1 VCVTG
6 QSERINFVAIISVD
20 ERRCAILPFA
30 ATNCLIRAQ
39 AIHNCATFVR
49 LDVGP
54 HERRSLVMAEVVR
67 IAESASESAPT
78 LPQNVEA
85 EAALLGALMIDNR
98 LVEDVQLKIK
108 ADHFFEPL
116 HGRIYDAILKLT
128 DSNRIANPVTLKP
141 LFEADE
147 GMKEV
152 GGPGYLAQLTG
163 SGATVIGAR
172 DFAEQIYDLALL
184 RALVGVGRD
193 LVEGALDTSE
203 DVAPLAQIER
213 AESELYKVAEQGGG
227 EGKAKSFG
235 DATKE
240 ALQLAEKALNS
251 GGHLS
256 GFTTGLD
263 SLNSKIGGLHKSDL
277 IIVAG
282 RPGMGK
288 SSLATNIAFNAARRM
303 LQDQEDGIETAKSA
317 GAPVA
322 LFSLEMSADQL
333 ATRILAEQ
341 SGISSENLRMGRIS
355 QQEFRSLA
363 RAAAELQSLPLY
375 IDDTPGLTIAA
386 LRTRARRLKRQKGI
400 GIVIVDYL
408 QLLQGSGKGSA
419 GDNRVQEISEIS
431 RGLKQLAKEL
441 DVPVV
446 ALSQLSR
453 AVEQREDKR
462 PQLSDLRESG
472 SIEQD
477 ADIVLFIYREDYYLA
492 ARQPADDHPEI
503 DKWREEM
510 ARVYGLAEVI
520 VAKQRHGSTGKI
532 RVKFDS
538 RITKFSDILDEGYM
552 PEIRG

>member
-1 VCVTG
+1 
-6 QSERINFVAIISVD
+6 
-20 ERRCAILPFA
+20 
-30 ATNCLIRAQ
+30 
-39 AIHNCATFVR
+39 
-49 LDVGP
+49 
-54 HERRSLVMAEVVR
+54 MAEVVR
-67 IAESASESAPT
+67 IAEPVETGTQS

-98 LVEDVQLKIK
+98 LVEDVQLKLQPH
-108 ADHFFEPL
+108 HFYEPL
-116 HGRIYDAILKLT
+116 HARIYEAILRMT
-128 DSNRIANPVTLKP
+128 DANRIANPVTLRP
-141 LFEADE
+141 LFESDE
-147 GMKEV
+147 SIKEV
-152 GGPGYLAQLTG
+152 GGPAYLAQLTG
-163 SGATVIGAR
+163 SGAAVIGAR
-172 DFAEQIYDLALL
+172 DFALQIYDLALL

-213 AESELYKVAEQGGG
+213 AETELYKVAEAGGA
-227 EGKAKSFG
+227 EGRAKSFAE
-235 DATKE
+235 ATKD
-240 ALQLAEKALNS
+240 ALEMAERALNS

-256 GFTTGLD
+256 GFTTGLE

-288 SSLATNIAFNAARRM
+288 SSLATNIGFACAQRLLR
-303 LQDQEDGIETAKSA
+303 DREDGIEQPKSA

-355 QQEFRSLA
+355 QQEFRQLA

-400 GIVIVDYL
+400 GMVIVDYL
-408 QLLQGSGKGSA
+408 QLLQGTGKGSS

-441 DVPVV
+441 DVPVIG
-446 ALSQLSR
+446 LSQLSR

-477 ADIVLFIYREDYYLA
+477 ADIVIFIYREDYYLA
-492 ARQPADDHPEI
+492 AKQPADDHP
-503 DKWREEM
+503 DFAAWQEEM
-510 ARVYGLAEVI
+510 ARNYGKAEII
-520 VAKQRHGSTGKI
+520 VAKQRHGSTGKV
-532 RVKFDS
+532 RVRFDS
-538 RITKFSDILDEGYM
+538 RITRFSDAVDEGYL
-552 PEIRG
+552 PEMRGS

>member
-1 VCVTG
+1 
-6 QSERINFVAIISVD
+6 
-20 ERRCAILPFA
+20 
-30 ATNCLIRAQ
+30 
-39 AIHNCATFVR
+39 
-49 LDVGP
+49 
-54 HERRSLVMAEVVR
+54 MAEVLR
-67 IAESASESAPT
+67 IAEPVETGTQS

-98 LVEDVQLKIK
+98 LVEDVQLKLQ
-108 ADHFFEPL
+108 AQHFYEPL
-116 HGRIYDAILKLT
+116 HGRIYEAILRMT
-128 DSNRIANPVTLKP
+128 DANRIANPVTLRP
-141 LFEADE
+141 LFESDE
-147 GMKEV
+147 SIKEV
-152 GGPGYLAQLTG
+152 GGPAYLAQLTG
-163 SGATVIGAR
+163 SGAAVIGAR
-172 DFAEQIYDLALL
+172 DFAQQIYDLALL

-213 AESELYKVAEQGGG
+213 AETELYKVAEEGGA
-227 EGKAKSFG
+227 EGRAKSFSE
-235 DATKE
+235 ATKD
-240 ALQLAEKALNS
+240 ALEMAERALNS

-256 GFTTGLD
+256 GFTTGLE

-288 SSLATNIAFNAARRM
+288 SSLATNIGFACAQRLLR
-303 LQDQEDGIETAKSA
+303 DREDGLELAKSA
-317 GAPVA
+317 GTPVA

-355 QQEFRSLA
+355 QQEFRQLA

-400 GIVIVDYL
+400 GMVIVDYL

-441 DVPVV
+441 DVPVM

-477 ADIVLFIYREDYYLA
+477 ADIVIFIYREDYYLA
-492 ARQPADDHPEI
+492 AKQPADDHP
-503 DKWREEM
+503 DFAAWQEEM
-510 ARVYGLAEVI
+510 ARNYGKAEII
-520 VAKQRHGSTGKI
+520 VAKQRHGSTGKV

-538 RITKFSDILDEGYM
+538 RITRFSDAVDEGYL
-552 PEIRG
+552 PEMRGS

>member
-1 VCVTG
+1 
-6 QSERINFVAIISVD
+6 
-20 ERRCAILPFA
+20 
-30 ATNCLIRAQ
+30 
-39 AIHNCATFVR
+39 
-49 LDVGP
+49 
-54 HERRSLVMAEVVR
+54 MAEVVR
-67 IAESASESAPT
+67 IAEPAETGAQS

-98 LVEDVQLKIK
+98 LVEDVQLRLQPH
-108 ADHFFEPL
+108 HFYEPL
-116 HGRIYDAILKLT
+116 HGRIYEAILRMT
-128 DSNRIANPVTLKP
+128 DGNRIANPVTLRP
-141 LFEADE
+141 LFESDE
-147 GMKEV
+147 SIKEV
-152 GGPGYLAQLTG
+152 GGPAYLAQLTG
-163 SGATVIGAR
+163 SGAAVIGAR
-172 DFAEQIYDLALL
+172 DFAQQIYDLALL

-203 DVAPLAQIER
+203 DVAPLGQIER
-213 AESELYKVAEQGGG
+213 AETELYKVAEEGGA
-227 EGKAKSFG
+227 EGRTKSFSE
-235 DATKE
+235 ATKD
-240 ALQLAEKALNS
+240 ALEMAERALNS

-256 GFTTGLD
+256 GFTTGLE

-288 SSLATNIAFNAARRM
+288 SSLATNIGFACAQRLLR
-303 LQDQEDGIETAKSA
+303 DREDGIEPVKSA
-317 GAPVA
+317 GTPVA

-355 QQEFRSLA
+355 QQEFRQLA

-386 LRTRARRLKRQKGI
+386 LRTRARRLRRQKGI
-400 GIVIVDYL
+400 GMVIVDYL
-408 QLLQGSGKGSA
+408 QLLQGTGKGSS

-441 DVPVV
+441 DLPVIG
-446 ALSQLSR
+446 LSQLSR

-477 ADIVLFIYREDYYLA
+477 ADIVIFIYREDYYLA
-492 ARQPADDHPEI
+492 AKQPADDHP
-503 DKWREEM
+503 DFAAWQEEM
-510 ARVYGLAEVI
+510 ARNYGRAEII
-520 VAKQRHGSTGKI
+520 VAKQRHGSTGKV

-538 RITKFSDILDEGYM
+538 RITKFSDAVDEGYL
-552 PEIRG
+552 PEIRGS